1 MFEEIKELAQEY
13 TEADI
18 TLDTE
23 LRSDLGLTSFDL
35 VSLLSEVE
43 EKYGVQISE
52 EDIASLI
59 TVKDLIEYINKNK

>member
-59 TVKDLIEYINKNK
+59 TVKDLIEYINKE